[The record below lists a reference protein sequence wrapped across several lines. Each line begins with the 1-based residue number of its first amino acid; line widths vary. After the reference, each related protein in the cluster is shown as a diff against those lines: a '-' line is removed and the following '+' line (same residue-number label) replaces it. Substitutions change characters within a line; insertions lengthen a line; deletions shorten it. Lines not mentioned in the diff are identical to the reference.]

1 MLNRAFS
8 ARKFEMLP
16 CLSGGSR
23 RRRAVT
29 FCSVAILACFSGFF
43 RAAAQTPQPWL
54 FVNTIA
60 NGKTTGA
67 VTFLRDDSSGALSL
81 LANSQTTFKNPC
93 GPSTIDPK
101 GRYLYGY
108 CADGLSMYTVDAV
121 TGAASEVATSPFQ
134 ASTGQ
139 FGVLVVAEST
149 GQFVYLLKSDLLA
162 APSASTLTLDTFQV
176 DPSAPGLVPVGSQ
189 LLPVAG
195 AWVSGG
201 AVGDPN
207 GHGIAIFINQFP
219 TAQAQFPNALL
230 YLITFDPV
238 TGVTTLDPSGGTV
251 IGSRGLGVRISARGN
266 YLGLGYGS
274 SRASLSIYQIDP
286 VNFALTSLGTEDLG
300 SEVSSNGSDLMY
312 PNSIFF
318 DPTGQVTYVQVPLA
332 GATNC
337 VECFELL
344 DTATFLVLPSSPLP
358 VASAGFLSGLQNPQ
372 APFTYAA
379 SSVNGV
385 FGINVY
391 EVDPGTGLPS
401 QPSAISQPFFQQS
414 TQVSPAIASLG
425 PSGGQKSVGPV
436 LSPSALSLTFPDTVT
451 SQKST
456 SQSITLTSSGDQA
469 VSFQS
474 VSITGANAGDFEESD
489 NCVSAVLLQPK
500 HSCSLFIIYA
510 PTSVGPSQA
519 TLNVMDSALGNPQQ
533 YGLSGTGVPP
543 PIPTPS
549 VTLNPA
555 GTFNLTGTTTQG
567 TTAVPQNLT
576 VSNSGTGPLHV
587 TAIGVSGLDAG
598 DFSVTG
604 SNCLGTAV
612 AAGSSCSIPVA
623 FTPLA
628 TGIRSTTLTITDD
641 AANSPQLVTIN
652 GTAVTAVTIV
662 AAAGATLSASVS
674 AGQTAQFT
682 LQAVPGPG
690 FSGSLAF
697 ACLGAPTGANC
708 SAQNVTVT
716 NGAPVNFTVTVTTS
730 GSAAVM
736 PLAPRGI
743 LLKPQPYL
751 IAAMLLLLFLAFWFG
766 LRTDER
772 REVSPGG
779 VAWKWALALACLALV
794 INGCGGGGSANTVQQ
809 QQPPPPSVITPSG
822 TYTLTVTPSATP
834 AGSAKSFPLS
844 PISLTLVVK

>member
-1 MLNRAFS
+1 
-8 ARKFEMLP
+8 MLP
-16 CLSGGSR
+16 CPSGGPH
-23 RRRAVT
+23 RRRAAT
-29 FCSVAILACFSGFF
+29 ICILTVLTCFFGLF

-60 NGKTTGA
+60 NGKTIGS
-67 VTFLRDDSSGALSL
+67 VTFLRDDASGALSL
-81 LANSQTTFKNPC
+81 LANSQTTFTNPC
-93 GPSTIDPK
+93 GPSAIDPK

-108 CADGLSMYTVDAV
+108 CADGLSMYTVDAA

-139 FGVLVVAEST
+139 FGVLVIAEST
-149 GQFVYLLKSDLLA
+149 GQFVYLLKSDLLP
-162 APSASTLTLDTFQV
+162 APSTSTLTLDTFQV

-189 LLPVAG
+189 LLPVSG
-195 AWVSGG
+195 AWIDGG

-219 TAQAQFPNALL
+219 TSQAQFPNALL
-230 YLITFDPV
+230 YLIAFDPV
-238 TGVTTLDPSGGTV
+238 TGVATLDPTGGTV
-251 IGSRGLGVRISARGN
+251 VGSRGLGVRISARGN
-266 YLGLGYGS
+266 YLALGYGS

-300 SEVSSNGSDLMY
+300 SELATNGSDLMY
-312 PNSIFF
+312 PHSIFF
-318 DPTGQVTYVQVPLA
+318 DPTGQVTYVQVPLS
-332 GATNC
+332 GSTNC
-337 VECFELL
+337 AECFELL

-358 VASAGFLSGLQNPQ
+358 VASAGFLSGLQNRQ

-385 FGINVY
+385 FGINVF

-401 QPSAISQPFFQQS
+401 QPSAISQPFFRQS

-425 PSGGQKSVGPV
+425 PSGGQNAVGPV
-436 LSPSALSLTFPDTVT
+436 LSPSALSLTFPETVAG
-451 SQKST
+451 QKST

-474 VSITGANAGDFEESD
+474 VSITGANAADFVESD
-489 NCVSAVLLQPK
+489 NCISTVLLQPK

-533 YGLSGTGVPP
+533 YGLSGTGVAP
-543 PIPTPS
+543 PTPTPA

-555 GTFNLTGTTTQG
+555 GTFNLAGTTTQG
-567 TTAVPQNLT
+567 TAAAPQNLR
-576 VSNSGTGPLHV
+576 VSNSGTAPLHV
-587 TAIGVSGLDAG
+587 TAVGVSGLNAG
-598 DFSVTG
+598 DFSVEG
-604 SNCLGTAV
+604 SNCLMVAV
-612 AAGSSCSIPVA
+612 AAGASCSIPVTFA
-623 FTPLA
+623 PLP
-628 TGIRSTTLTITDD
+628 TGIRSTTLSITDD
-641 AANSPQLVTIN
+641 AVNSPQLVTIN

-682 LQAVPGPG
+682 LQAMPGPG

-697 ACLGAPTGANC
+697 ACSGAPTGANC
-708 SAQNVTVT
+708 SAQNVMVT
-716 NGAPVNFTVTVTTS
+716 SGAPVNFTVSVTTS
-730 GSAAVM
+730 GTAAVARR
-736 PLAPRGI
+736 APRGI

-751 IAAMLLLLFLAFWFG
+751 IVAMLLLLFLAFRSG
-766 LRTDER
+766 SRTGER
-772 REVSPGG
+772 REVSTAG
-779 VAWKWALALACLALV
+779 VAWKWGLALAFLALV
-794 INGCGGGGSANTVQQ
+794 MNACGGGSANTGQQ
-809 QQPPPPSVITPSG
+809 QQPPPPAVITPSG
-822 TYTLTVTPSATP
+822 TYTLTVTPSVTP

-844 PISLTLVVK
+844 PVSLTLVVK

>member
-1 MLNRAFS
+1 
-8 ARKFEMLP
+8 MLP
-16 CLSGGSR
+16 CPSGGTRS
-23 RRRAVT
+23 RRAVT
-29 FCSVAILACFSGFF
+29 FCIFVVLVCFFGFF
-43 RAAAQTPQPWL
+43 RASAQTPQPWL

-60 NGKTTGA
+60 NGKTTGS

-81 LANSQTTFKNPC
+81 LANSQTTFTNPC
-93 GPSTIDPK
+93 GPSVIDPK

-108 CADGLSMYTVDAV
+108 CADGLSMYTIDAA
-121 TGAASEVATSPFQ
+121 TGAVSEVATSPFQ

-139 FGVLVVAEST
+139 FGVLVIAEST
-149 GQFVYLLKSDLLA
+149 GQFVYLLKSDLLPT
-162 APSASTLTLDTFQV
+162 PSTSTLTLDTFQV
-176 DPSAPGLVPVGSQ
+176 DPAAPGLVPVGSQ
-189 LLPVAG
+189 QLPVSG
-195 AWVSGG
+195 AWIDGG

-207 GHGIAIFINQFP
+207 GHGVAIFINQFP
-219 TAQAQFPNALL
+219 TSQAQFPNALL

-238 TGVTTLDPSGGTV
+238 TGVATLDPTGGTLV
-251 IGSRGLGVRISARGN
+251 GSRGLGVRISARGN

-274 SRASLSIYQIDP
+274 SRASLSIYQIDLT
-286 VNFALTSLGTEDLG
+286 NFALTSLGTEDLG
-300 SEVSSNGSDLMY
+300 SEVSTNGSDLMY

-318 DPTGQVTYVQVPLA
+318 DPTGQVTYVQVPLS
-332 GATNC
+332 GAANC
-337 VECFELL
+337 MECFELL

-358 VASAGFLSGLQNPQ
+358 VASAGFLSGLQNRQ

-401 QPSAISQPFFQQS
+401 QPAAISQPFFQQS

-425 PSGGQKSVGPV
+425 PSGGQNVVGPV
-436 LSPSALSLTFPDTVT
+436 LSPSASSLAFPDTVT
-451 SQKST
+451 GQKST

-474 VSITGANAGDFEESD
+474 VSITGANPADFVESD
-489 NCVSAVLLQPK
+489 NCISAVLLQPK

-533 YGLSGTGVPP
+533 YGLSGTGVAP
-543 PIPTPS
+543 PTPTPA
-549 VTLNPA
+549 VTLHPA
-555 GTFNLTGTTTQG
+555 VTFNLAGTTTQG
-567 TTAVPQNLT
+567 TAAAPQNLT
-576 VSNSGTGPLHV
+576 VLNSGTAPLHV
-587 TAIGVSGLDAG
+587 TMVSVSGLNAG
-598 DFSVTG
+598 DFSVGG
-604 SNCLGTAV
+604 SNCLSAAV
-612 AAGSSCSIPVA
+612 AAGSSCSIPVTFA
-623 FTPLA
+623 PLA

-662 AAAGATLSASVS
+662 AAAGATLSESVS

-682 LQAVPGPG
+682 LQAMPGPG

-697 ACLGAPTGANC
+697 ACSGAPMGANC

-716 NGAPVNFTVTVTTS
+716 SGAPVNFTVTVTTS
-730 GSAAVM
+730 GTAAVAWR
-736 PLAPRGI
+736 APRGI
-743 LLKPQPYL
+743 FRKPLSSP
-751 IAAMLLLLFLAFWFG
+751 IAAMWLFVCLAAWFV
-766 LRTDER
+766 LRSNELRDASTA
-772 REVSPGG
+772 G
-779 VAWKWALALACLALV
+779 VARKWALGLACLALA

-809 QQPPPPSVITPSG
+809 QEPPPPPAVITPSG

-834 AGSAKSFPLS
+834 AGSAKSFPLT
-844 PISLTLVVK
+844 PISLTLIVK